1 MTNIELIKG
10 SDLRLKLKRRGIL
23 SVDLCRAFGYNKTT
37 VSRYFTDDMQMSA
50 TFVIRVAAYA
60 GLQIKDLIE
69 GQVDEPVLYRHPD
82 NDVTSIAAEPQ
93 AEYINSKMI
102 SPNLHRITELYDMME
117 EIKEEIDKIR
127 ADMHQ

>member
-1 MTNIELIKG
+1 MNIELISGK
-10 SDLRLKLKRRGIL
+10 KLKILLKKRGIL
-23 SVDLCRAFGYNKTT
+23 QKDLMKEFGFNQTT
-37 VSRYFTDDMQMSA
+37 ISRYFTDDQQMPAS
-50 TFVIRVAAYA
+50 FIIKVAIYA